1 MTGLEAIFGPK
12 LYRLRQEAEKLLVD
26 TVQVTR
32 RGGFRIDPATS
43 EEVPVAEAVYTGPAA
58 LGSVTLNS
66 SKAGS
71 TNGMQVQLVKFPVGS
86 FQAQDGDVV
95 TWQSSFDPKV
105 QVGMK
110 MRLTGEL
117 PSSSIAILYRVIAE
131 RLVGHAAG

>member
-1 MTGLEAIFGPK
+1 MSGLEAIFGPK

-32 RGGFRIDPATS
+32 RGGFRIDPVTS

-58 LGSVTLNS
+58 LGSADAV
-66 SKAGS
+66 S
-71 TNGMQVQLVKFPVGS
+71 TGGVQKELVKFPVGS

>member
-32 RGGFRIDPATS
+32 RGGFRIDPVTS

-58 LGSVTLNS
+58 LGSTDAV
-66 SKAGS
+66 S
-71 TNGMQVQLVKFPVGS
+71 TGGVQKELVKFPVGS

>member
-32 RGGFRIDPATS
+32 CGGFRIDPATS
-43 EEVPVAEAVYTGPAA
+43 EEVPATEAVYTGPAA
-58 LGSVTLNS
+58 LGSLNADS
-66 SKAGS
+66 A
-71 TNGMQVQLVKFPVGS
+71 NGVQVQVVKFPVGS

-105 QVGMK
+105 PVGMK

-117 PSSSIAILYRVIAE
+117 PSSSIAILYRVVAE

>member
-32 RGGFRIDPATS
+32 RGGFTIDPATS
-43 EEVPVAEAVYTGPAA
+43 EEVPEITPVYTGQAA
-58 LGSVTLNS
+58 M
-66 SKAGS
+66 GS
-71 TNGMQVQLVKFPVGS
+71 TDAASTGGVQKELVKFPVGS
-86 FQAQDGDVV
+86 FQAQEGDVV
-95 TWQSSFDPKV
+95 TWQTAFDPKV
-105 QVGMK
+105 AVGMR